1 MKAVTLHRQLV
12 SYESLTSD
20 PPEVGS
26 GCQKYQAS
34 TVLVPLYRGLRLTTG
49 GGVLSLRD
57 QPPLGRPRRKCSV
70 CVTLLLVQ
78 AASSGSGPPL
88 SVKDPESSSHLQ
100 SPNLFPN

>member
-26 GCQKYQAS
+26 GYQKYQAS

-49 GGVLSLRD
+49 GGSEP
-57 QPPLGRPRRKCSV
+57 QGS
-70 CVTLLLVQ
+70 
-78 AASSGSGPPL
+78 ASSGTATQEVLCLCHAAIGSSGLQWQRPASIREGPRVL
-88 SVKDPESSSHLQ
+88 LPSPE
-100 SPNLFPN
+100 P